1 MRVASIEI
9 AAKAVLF
16 DMDGVVVD
24 SRSVIEMAWR
34 EVVRKFDGR
43 ELTELEIRTVA
54 HGRTP
59 EQTIET
65 LFPEYGDEQR
75 QEIWSEAARIEM
87 SAPYEAIPGVEDF
100 TERLSSSGIAIGL
113 VTSSWPEKTGRC
125 PSGCG
130 RPDPDTDGVTAPVW
144 SAPVARSDLVCEGG
158 GEQGCPPRRG
168 AGRSSAGRSGA
179 PARHGSGS
187 GSGPRPRGR

>member
-1 MRVASIEI
+1 MRDLLMKGCKCVRVASIEI

-75 QEIWSEAARIEM
+75 QEI
-87 SAPYEAIPGVEDF
+87 
-100 TERLSSSGIAIGL
+100 
-113 VTSSWPEKTGRC
+113 
-125 PSGCG
+125 
-130 RPDPDTDGVTAPVW
+130 
-144 SAPVARSDLVCEGG
+144 
-158 GEQGCPPRRG
+158 
-168 AGRSSAGRSGA
+168 
-179 PARHGSGS
+179 
-187 GSGPRPRGR
+187 